1 MERELPNGVTFGASL
16 KSYPDRVEMEQWLK
30 NGTKITLTGLRVQNC
45 VMLKGA
51 KGFDERDNANK
62 MLSNPYAAVRSSTG
76 DRWVITAWDP
86 CVRPWA
92 NARCPC
98 LHSDPQ
104 FPDVPPGETRRLK
117 GWLSFYEG
125 KDIDAE
131 IKRIDASGWRSR

>member
-1 MERELPNGVTFGASL
+1 
-16 KSYPDRVEMEQWLK
+16 
-30 NGTKITLTGLRVQNC
+30 
-45 VMLKGA
+45 MLKGA

-62 MLSNPYAAVRSSTG
+62 MLSNPTG

-92 NARCPC
+92 NARCSC